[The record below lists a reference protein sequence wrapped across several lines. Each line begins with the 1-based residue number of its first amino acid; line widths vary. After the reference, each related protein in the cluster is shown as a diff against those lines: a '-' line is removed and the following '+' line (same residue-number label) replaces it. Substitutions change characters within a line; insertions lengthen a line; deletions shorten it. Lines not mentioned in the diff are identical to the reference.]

1 MRAATLV
8 FALMMLTG
16 CKATTSSRGHFFF
29 LPEDSFLTVK
39 TIESLVPPGTPI
51 VEAREIMED
60 HGFVCTYEEAVEI
73 PYLQCNQITKRRLWP
88 FNGSWMATLYI
99 EDGFVKSV
107 QARYDLNPT
116 EIGVKIPKRT
126 GRKAQAID
134 RAKDQH
140 ALHAAGAIEPLPME
154 GPTLAPPLQSLPP
167 DSTPAASVQ
176 ADDSAEQT
184 VAGETS

>member
-1 MRAATLV
+1 MRAATLL
-8 FALMMLTG
+8 FAVVLLTG

-107 QARYDLNPT
+107 QARYDLNPS
-116 EIGVKIPKRT
+116 EFGVRIPKRT
-126 GRKAQAID
+126 GRRAQRID
-134 RAKDQH
+134 RAKDEH
-140 ALHAAGAIEPLPME
+140 ALHGVGEGSLEPMPMD
-154 GPTLAPPLQSLPP
+154 GPTLAPPLEPL
-167 DSTPAASVQ
+167 PAASAQ

-184 VAGETS
+184 VADETS

>member
-1 MRAATLV
+1 MRAATFV
-8 FALMMLTG
+8 FAVVMMTG
-16 CKATTSSRGHFFF
+16 CKAATPSRGHFFF

-39 TIESLVPPGTPI
+39 TVESLVPPGTPI
-51 VEAREIMED
+51 EEAREIMED
-60 HGFVCTYEEAVEI
+60 HGFVCTYEESVEI

-116 EIGVKIPKRT
+116 EFGVKIPKRA
-126 GRKAQAID
+126 GRKAQRID
-134 RAKDQH
+134 RAKDEH
-140 ALHAAGAIEPLPME
+140 ARHAAEMMPIEPLPMD
-154 GPTLAPPLQSLPP
+154 GPTIAPPIEIPP
-167 DSTPAASVQ
+167 PGSAQ

-184 VAGETS
+184 VSGETS